1 MKFASGSFSFSFWA
15 FIKQNTVLITP
26 SVAFILG
33 KEVVKEGLA
42 LKYISNSRS
51 LKWYNNSHLILSRKV
66 TQLFLL
72 PEQNPE
78 YQPL

>member
-1 MKFASGSFSFSFWA
+1 MRFASGSFSFSFWA
-15 FIKQNTVLITP
+15 FIKQNTVLIKP
-26 SVAFILG
+26 SLAFILG
-33 KEVVKEGLA
+33 KEVVKERLA

-51 LKWYNNSHLILSRKV
+51 LTWYNISHLILSRKV

-72 PEQNPE
+72 SEQNPE